1 MDAAAFAVCTSPH
14 TTPQLSDGAHSFE
27 VRAID
32 AAGNADPT
40 PATRSFTVD
49 TAAPDTTITSQ
60 TSTKDNK
67 TTTFAFSSTE
77 AGSSFQCRVD
87 AAAFASCTSPYT
99 TSALPAGPHT
109 FEVRSIDAAGNTDL
123 TPAKA
128 SFKVSASKSKK

>member
-14 TTPQLSDGAHSFE
+14 TTPPLSDGAHSFE

-32 AAGNADPT
+32 AAGNVDPT
-40 PATRSFTVD
+40 PARRSFTVD

-109 FEVRSIDAAGNTDL
+109 FEVRSIDAAGNTDP

-128 SFKVSASKSKK
+128 SFKVSASKSTK